1 MIATLSGYY
10 FVDLDLGIAVL
21 FAKRGK
27 KIKGFGFDFELGLRH
42 QLHTNVTGVGN
53 FFAEIVC
60 FLFCFVLFF

>member
-27 KIKGFGFDFELGLRH
+27 QIKGFGSDFELGLRH
-42 QLHTNVTGVGN
+42 LLHTNVTV
-53 FFAEIVC
+53 
-60 FLFCFVLFF
+60 